1 MAAHSSLTENGANP
15 KLYVTTLKTKST
27 ATGPQTA
34 RFVAVTMTITMT
46 MLTPRAHSRGQG
58 SH

>member
-1 MAAHSSLTENGANP
+1 LRKKSLMAAHSSLTENGANP

-34 RFVAVTMTITMT
+34 
-46 MLTPRAHSRGQG
+46 
-58 SH
+58 